1 MSSTIDTYG
10 RDNLLKAA
18 LGVDADRFKKLFE
31 QDPEANLTKTDS
43 NGDTALHL
51 AAMKGNVPIIEYLLQ
66 KGANINAKDRFG
78 ATPLHLAA
86 ISGYTESV
94 KVLLGT
100 K

>member
-1 MSSTIDTYG
+1 
-10 RDNLLKAA
+10 
-18 LGVDADRFKKLFE
+18 
-31 QDPEANLTKTDS
+31 
-43 NGDTALHL
+43 
-51 AAMKGNVPIIEYLLQ
+51 MKGNVPIIEYLLQ